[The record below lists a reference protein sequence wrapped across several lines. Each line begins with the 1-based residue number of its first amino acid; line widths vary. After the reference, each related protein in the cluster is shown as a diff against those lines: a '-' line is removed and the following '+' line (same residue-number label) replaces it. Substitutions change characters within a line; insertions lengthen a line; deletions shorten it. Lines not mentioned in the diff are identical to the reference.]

1 MYFMFFGQGPVSEN
15 EFITLKAKREEIQS
29 QVEALLNNLR
39 STEQRFEFLSAI
51 YQPRINIIEVN
62 NKSMGNRYIGRFSIP
77 GMDGKPERF
86 TVSLAK
92 ADEYED
98 KKDPQL
104 AKLAKTKALELL
116 QRKHPELFLEKT

>member
-1 MYFMFFGQGPVSEN
+1 MFFFLFGQGSASEN
-15 EFITLKAKREEIQS
+15 EFISLKAKREEIQS

-39 STEQRFEFLSAI
+39 NTEQRFEFLSAI

-77 GMDGKPERF
+77 GIDGKPKRF

-92 ADEYED
+92 ANEYED

-116 QRKHPELFLEKT
+116 QRKHPELFREKS